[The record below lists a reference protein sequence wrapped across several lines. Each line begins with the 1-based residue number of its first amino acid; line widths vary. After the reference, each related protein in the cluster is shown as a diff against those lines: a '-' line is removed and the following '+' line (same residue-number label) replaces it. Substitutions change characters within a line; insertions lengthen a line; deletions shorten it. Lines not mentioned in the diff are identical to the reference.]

1 MHAGIESEPVRT
13 DKSLVAYN
21 DDKTKS
27 LRTQNPS
34 YKKKEKGKVSPL
46 DSTRKKYEVYTK
58 WVSKDAEAHFL
69 F

>member
-1 MHAGIESEPVRT
+1 LDP
-13 DKSLVAYN
+13 L
-21 DDKTKS
+21 
-27 LRTQNPS
+27 
-34 YKKKEKGKVSPL
+34 YKKKEKGKVFLL